1 MTLNKKKK
9 ISSNIM
15 TNVSNALKKK
25 EKHKDA
31 TNVIIKI
38 VNTLKNM
45 LYFFQ

>member
-15 TNVSNALKKK
+15 TNVSNALKKQ
-25 EKHKDA
+25 EKHKDP
-31 TNVIIKI
+31 TNVIIKV

-45 LYFFQ
+45 LYFF